1 MRNGPIYLDYNATT
15 PIEQRV
21 AQAMKPYLYEHFGNP
36 SSAHPYGARARQA
49 VETARAQV
57 AASLGCSPV
66 EIVFTSGGS
75 EANNMAIKGVA
86 SAYHEQGSHIIT
98 SAIEHPA
105 VLEPCHYLEGQGYRL
120 TTLPVDEYGMVDPAE
135 VQRAITPET
144 ILVSIMHTNNEV
156 GTIQRIIEIAATAH
170 SHGVLMHTDAAQSLG
185 KIAVKVDELDVD
197 LLSVAGHKFYA
208 PKGIGALYI
217 RSGVKLVKFI
227 HGADHEANRRAGT
240 ENVLEIVGLGKA
252 AEIAGEDLE
261 SVATHMRAMR
271 DRLWKGLVDKLETP
285 EILRQNGHPTERL
298 PNTLSVSFRSIEANT
313 LLSEIS
319 DRVAASA
326 GAACHAESIEVS
338 SVLEAMGVP
347 LEYAMGTVRFSV
359 GRMTTPEEVDEAVKV
374 VVAAVRR
381 LGSTSS
387 SIPPVRAVDGEIKL
401 THYTHGMGCACKLR
415 PQALEEVLAKL
426 PTPTDPAILVGIST
440 SDDAAVYKLSDDLA
454 VVQTVDFFTPIAD
467 DPYDFGAISAANSFS
482 DIYAM
487 GAKPLFA
494 LNIVGFPTNRLPLDV
509 LDHILKGA
517 LDKAA
522 EAGVSVI
529 GGHTVDD
536 TEPKYGMAVTGIVHP
551 DRVVTNAASQP
562 GDQILLTKPI
572 GTGIIAT
579 AIKRGL
585 ADEKTVQEV
594 NRWMATLNQA
604 AAEAM
609 IEVGVSACTDVT
621 GFGFLGHLRE
631 MTTGAGVDAE
641 VFFDHVPILEAAERF
656 AGANVIP
663 GGTRDNLAYVEP
675 HMIWDE
681 GISEVHKL
689 LLADAQTSGGLLIAV
704 PSEKLGILMQALEAR
719 NVETISHVGQF
730 TRPGPGKISVLR
742 SMEHRA

>member
-1 MRNGPIYLDYNATT
+1 M
-15 PIEQRV
+15 
-21 AQAMKPYLYEHFGNP
+21 
-36 SSAHPYGARARQA
+36 
-49 VETARAQV
+49 
-57 AASLGCSPV
+57 
-66 EIVFTSGGS
+66 
-75 EANNMAIKGVA
+75 
-86 SAYHEQGSHIIT
+86 
-98 SAIEHPA
+98 
-105 VLEPCHYLEGQGYRL
+105 
-120 TTLPVDEYGMVDPAE
+120 LPVDELGMVDPDD

-144 ILVSIMHTNNEV
+144 ILVSIMHANNEV
-156 GTIQRIIEIAATAH
+156 GTIQRISEIAAIAH
-170 SHGVLMHTDAAQSLG
+170 SHDIFMHTDAAQSLG
-185 KIAVKVDELDVD
+185 KMTVNVDELQVD

-240 ENVLEIVGLGKA
+240 ENVLQIVGLGKA
-252 AEIAGEDLE
+252 SEIATQDLE
-261 SVATHMRAMR
+261 GITTHMRAMR
-271 DRLWKGLVDKLETP
+271 DRLWEGLIRELETP
-285 EILRQNGHPTERL
+285 GILRQNGHPTARL

-326 GAACHAESIEVS
+326 GAACHAENIDVS
-338 SVLEAMGVP
+338 PVLEAMGVP

-359 GRMTTPEEVDEAVKV
+359 GRMTTSEEVDDAVKV
-374 VVAAVRR
+374 VVDAVRR

-387 SIPPVRAVDGEIKL
+387 SVSPVRAIGGEIKL
-401 THYTHGMGCACKLR
+401 THFTHGMGCACKLR
-415 PQALEEVLAKL
+415 PQALEVILAKL
-426 PTPTDPAILVGIST
+426 PTPTDPAILVDLST
-440 SDDAAVYKLSDDLA
+440 SDDAAVYRLTDELA

-467 DPYDFGAISAANSFS
+467 DPYDFGSISAANSFS

-494 LNIVGFPTNRLPLDV
+494 LNIVGFPTHRLPLDV
-509 LDHILKGA
+509 LDRILKGA
-517 LDKAA
+517 LDKAT
-522 EAGVSVI
+522 EAGVSII

-536 TEPKYGMAVTGIVHP
+536 IEPKYGMAVTGIVHP
-551 DRVVTNAASQP
+551 DRVVTNAASHP

-585 ADEKTVQEV
+585 ADKKTVQEV

-609 IEVGVSACTDVT
+609 VEVGVSACTDVT

-641 VFFDHVPILEAAERF
+641 VFVDHVPIMEAAKRF

-663 GGTRDNLAYVEP
+663 GGTRDNLAFVEP
-675 HMIWDE
+675 HVNWDE
-681 GISEVHKL
+681 KISNVHKF

-704 PSEKLGILMQALEAR
+704 PAEKLEPLIRALEAR
-719 NVETISHVGQF
+719 NLESISHVGQF

-742 SMEHRA
+742 SKEPRA